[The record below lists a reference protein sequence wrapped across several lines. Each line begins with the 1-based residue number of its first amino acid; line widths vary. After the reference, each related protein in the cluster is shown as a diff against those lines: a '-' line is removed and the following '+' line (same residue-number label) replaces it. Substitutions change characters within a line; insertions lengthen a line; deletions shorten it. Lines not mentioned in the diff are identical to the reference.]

1 VSSGAT
7 PIIDLS
13 NLDKKNIKPEMV
25 IDLGKRVTSLTEQNA
40 HLQNYILELV
50 KENEVLQ
57 GKLRDM
63 KVTIDE
69 NKKML

>member
-1 VSSGAT
+1 M
-7 PIIDLS
+7 
-13 NLDKKNIKPEMV
+13 DKKALKPEMLM
-25 IDLGKRVTSLTEQNA
+25 DMQRRVVQLTEQNA

-57 GKLRDM
+57 GKLKDM

-69 NKKML
+69 NKQMLQDYI